1 MQREIK
7 GFLLGCL
14 NEDEEKASSFL
25 NARMVTP
32 SMMDVSVS
40 NRGGQAITGSGRVS
54 AHEQGIFSLGI
65 ISDASLATS
74 VREKY
79 AQNISLAS
87 KSSAMKMTAEE
98 FVLQVLC
105 PRTGTVPQVRH
116 ALVFRK
122 SLAAWQQECLDLKRE
137 LATTTQ
143 EDISSNE
150 YNATTEESALSYLD
164 SVVKKTLLPMM
175 QDAAVNGTV
184 TALEKQD
191 AFDPIAGTGLYNS
204 SVKGQQLK
212 VEMCYACQGVYT
224 STGPVFAALHR
235 LPRGGEMYSPLVAVL
250 EHAVLTFISRVKQ
263 RISHICDK
271 KEAFILIEKKDTKHA
286 TPLGVDMEARRPF
299 SMLLNSYFGEESQ
312 TGGNQDIDST
322 DSSRVRSPINPL
334 APSSS
339 DTQSRIISNAEDERT
354 GLRASLDSGFEEISN
369 LEREQETFEQEVGH
383 MLGLLNFTNKRFGS
397 NWKLCT
403 EEEFLKAA
411 SLAHSLLKLSSLLE
425 RRLKPKTSHWG
436 KVMTAPRTLR
446 DSIKNIRL
454 HGLRVAKFCRMEV
467 LLQT

>member
-1 MQREIK
+1 MQKELK

-87 KSSAMKMTAEE
+87 KSSAMKMFAEE

-105 PRTGTVPQVRH
+105 PRTGTIPQVRH
-116 ALVFRK
+116 AFVFRK
-122 SLAAWQQECLDLKRE
+122 SLAAWQQECLDIKRE
-137 LATTTQ
+137 LATTTR
-143 EDISSNE
+143 EDTSSNQ

-164 SVVKKTLLPMM
+164 TVVKKTLLPMM

-184 TALEKQD
+184 SALEKQD
-191 AFDPIAGTGLYNS
+191 AFDPIAGAGLYNS
-204 SVKGQQLK
+204 SAKGQQLK
-212 VEMCYACQGVYT
+212 VEMCHACQGVYN

-250 EHAVLTFISRVKQ
+250 EHAILTFISRVKQ
-263 RISHICDK
+263 RISQICNE
-271 KEAFILIEKKDTKHA
+271 KEAFIMIEKNDTKHL
-286 TPLGVDMEARRPF
+286 TLLGIAMEARRPF
-299 SMLLNSYFGEESQ
+299 SMLLNSYFGEDSQ
-312 TGGNQDIDST
+312 SGGNQDIDSA

-334 APSSS
+334 TPSSS
-339 DTQSRIISNAEDERT
+339 DTKSKIISNADEERT
-354 GLRASLDSGFEEISN
+354 GHFDSGFEEITN
-369 LEREQETFEQEVGH
+369 LEREQETFEEEVGH
-383 MLGLLNFTNKRFGS
+383 MLGLLNFTDKRLGS
-397 NWKLCT
+397 NWKLFT
-403 EEEFLKAA
+403 EDEFLKAA

-425 RRLKPKTSHWG
+425 RRLKPKTSQLG

-446 DSIKNIRL
+446 DSIKNIRM
-454 HGLRVAKFCRMEV
+454 HGLRVAKVCRMEV

>member
-7 GFLLGCL
+7 GFLHGCL
-14 NEDEEKASSFL
+14 NEDEERASSFL
-25 NARMVTP
+25 NTRMVTP
-32 SMMDVSVS
+32 SMMDASVS
-40 NRGGQAITGSGRVS
+40 NRGTQTISSTGRVS

-87 KSSAMKMTAEE
+87 KSSAMKMSAEE

-105 PRTGTVPQVRH
+105 PRTGAIPQVRH

-122 SLAAWQQECLDLKRE
+122 SLSAWHQECLDLKQE
-137 LATTTQ
+137 LAAATK
-143 EDISSNE
+143 EDTSSNE

-191 AFDPIAGTGLYNS
+191 AFDPIAGSGLYNS

-212 VEMCYACQGVYT
+212 VEMCYACQGLY
-224 STGPVFAALHR
+224 SCTGPVFAALHR

-263 RISHICDK
+263 RITQICEK
-271 KEAFILIEKKDTKHA
+271 KEAFSLIEKKDTKHP
-286 TPLGVDMEARRPF
+286 TPLGVDMESRRPF
-299 SMLLNSYFGEESQ
+299 SMLLKSYFSFREENQ
-312 TGGNQDIDST
+312 IGGNQDIDSE
-322 DSSRVRSPINPL
+322 DSPRVRKPINPL
-334 APSSS
+334 APPSS
-339 DTQSRIISNAEDERT
+339 DTKSKIISNSEDGQRT
-354 GLRASLDSGFEEISN
+354 SVESGFEEGTD
-369 LEREQETFEQEVGH
+369 LEREQETFEQEVSH
-383 MLGLLNFTNKRFGS
+383 MLGLLDFTSTRFGS
-397 NWKLCT
+397 DWKLCS
-403 EEEFLKAA
+403 EDEFLKAA
-411 SLAHSLLKLSSLLE
+411 SLAHSLLRLSSLLE
-425 RRLKPKTSHWG
+425 RRLKPKSSNRG
-436 KVMTAPRTLR
+436 KVTSVPRALR
-446 DSIKNIRL
+446 ESINNIRI